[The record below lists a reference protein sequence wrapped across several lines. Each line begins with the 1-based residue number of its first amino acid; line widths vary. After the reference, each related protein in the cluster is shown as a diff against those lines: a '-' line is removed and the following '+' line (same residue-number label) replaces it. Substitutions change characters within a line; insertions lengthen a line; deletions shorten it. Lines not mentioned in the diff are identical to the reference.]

1 MPRPFF
7 TLFTPAYNC
16 ENTIHRVFSS
26 VAKQTFRDFEWII
39 INDGSKDNS
48 SEVIKNLIK
57 KDGYRDIEITL
68 LEFENF
74 GKHSVWNKG
83 VKLGRGKFFVP
94 ADADDAFL
102 PDALEFFYQKI
113 SSFSVEQLD
122 TISGINV
129 ICLDNDTE
137 NIVGDSYPTD
147 GYICTNFELKYK
159 LNLSGEKWGC
169 IKLDLLKLYPFP
181 EIRHSNYP
189 EDYIWFTLG
198 KTYKV
203 ICYNKPLRKYYT
215 TENGITF
222 LQRVRNKNER
232 KVYIK
237 YYSWLLLHFGGR
249 ILKYSPKRFFKHLA
263 RIAADTLYVY
273 FK

>member
-57 KDGYRDIEITL
+57 KDGYRDIEITF

-249 ILKYSPKRFFKHLA
+249 ILKY
-263 RIAADTLYVY
+263 
-273 FK
+273 